1 MVMHMNSEN
10 NGENRQSPSGYLLS
24 LNDIYN
30 TKIKLYLIYLLV
42 KGIP

>member
-1 MVMHMNSEN
+1 MVTYMNSAN
-10 NGENRQSPSGYLLS
+10 NGENRQSPSGYLS